1 TGLEGD
7 ALLQELAW
15 RYVAAMEDMEGRKP
29 GPSSILG
36 TSQLR
41 PGEPHGY
48 RIPFNPTGTGCGAAM
63 RSLAIGLRYPRP
75 EELPTLIQVSIE
87 SGRMT
92 HHHPTGYLGALAV
105 ALFGALGVRGE
116 PPEVWGAELL
126 RVLPHAWDYVEGEGV
141 NVGDNAAA
149 WDFFGDSWRR

>member
-1 TGLEGD
+1 MGSDEVLRI
-7 ALLQELAW
+7 W
-15 RYVAAMEDMEGRKP
+15 AM
-29 GPSSILG
+29 
-36 TSQLR
+36 
-41 PGEPHGY
+41 
-48 RIPFNPTGTGCGAAM
+48 GCGTLWAVGRYWMGDMMGCGVLWDAP
-63 RSLAIGLRYPRP
+63 RYPRP
-75 EELPTLIQVSIE
+75 EELPTLIRVSIE

-149 WDFFGDSWRR
+149 WGFFGDSWRR